1 MRTDKECGGLLGLVG
16 LRIERIIEG
25 EKQLGIDF
33 KDGKGVSGH
42 LVISYAQLQAWLDS
56 LKEGENVKTK
66 APPQYFARASSA
78 YDLYTKICDHHAR
91 FPYSM
96 EAYPYA
102 NDPKDRKR
110 LPNTSGAKC
119 ARKRL

>member
-33 KDGKGVSGH
+33 EDGKGVSGH

-56 LKEGENVKTK
+56 LKEGENVKTET
-66 APPQYFARASSA
+66 PTSPEYGA
-78 YDLYTKICDHHAR
+78 YMEICGHHKR

-96 EAYPYA
+96 EHYPYGS
-102 NDPKDRKR
+102 DQKD
-110 LPNTSGAKC
+110 
-119 ARKRL
+119 